1 MNTKKDTIQMQEKI
15 KKQCQFCGQLEI
27 SNGIFDGT
35 DKEIFQDGNVSH
47 GTCPK
52 CFDIEIKKLEEK

>member
-1 MNTKKDTIQMQEKI
+1 MQEKI

-27 SNGIFDGT
+27 SNGIFDGI